1 MTAQGQGSGMA
12 KAGRIAALATLAAL
26 MTAPAGAQQQPATPQ
41 AVPPPIPQTVM
52 PDKVWPASAAKVDFA
67 ALQKLPDWRGIW
79 APIMGGGPKPEIPQL
94 LGKYK
99 AHYDETQKLIKSG
112 DPEALLKV
120 ERRASACEP
129 PGMPGIMSQPYNI
142 EFLFTPGRVTI
153 IQEAYM
159 QVRRVFTDG
168 RPLPD
173 DPDPTYN
180 GASIGKWDGD
190 TLVVTTVGLRDGGTM
205 GRWGITYSDKVKQT
219 ERIHLDPKDK
229 DVMIVENSFEDPK
242 ALAAPW
248 HSVYR
253 YKRQRGFDQIEF
265 ICAQNDRNP
274 INEKGEVEFRD
285 VQN

>member
-1 MTAQGQGSGMA
+1 MVWGGEMAVRYAPGMLA
-12 KAGRIAALATLAAL
+12 LVTVLIAI
-26 MTAPAGAQQQPATPQ
+26 PAVAQQPA
-41 AVPPPIPQTVM
+41 AMPQTIV
-52 PDKVWPASAAKVDFA
+52 PDKVWPAAAERVDFA

-79 APIMGGGPKPEIPQL
+79 APVMGGGAKAEIPQL
-94 LGKYK
+94 KGTYK
-99 AHYDETQKLIKSG
+99 TRYDQIQQLIKSG

-120 ERRASACEP
+120 ERRPSACEP
-129 PGMPGIMSQPYNI
+129 PGMPGIMTQPYDL

-180 GASIGKWDGD
+180 GASIGHWEGE
-190 TLVVTTVGLRDGGTM
+190 TLVVTTVGLREGGTM
-205 GRWGITYSDKVKQT
+205 GRWGITYSDQVRQT
-219 ERIHLDPKDK
+219 ERIHLDPKDRN
-229 DVMIVENSFEDPK
+229 VLIVENEFTDPK

-253 YKRQRGFDQIEF
+253 FKRQRGLDQIEF
-265 ICAQNDRNP
+265 VCAQNDRNP

-285 VQN
+285 VQK

>member
-1 MTAQGQGSGMA
+1 MMMGHRMPVMA
-12 KAGRIAALATLAAL
+12 SMLVLAGALAAG
-26 MTAPAGAQQQPATPQ
+26 PAVAQASSQPTATPSTM
-41 AVPPPIPQTVM
+41 PQTIV
-52 PDKVWPASAAKVDFA
+52 PDKVWPASAEQVDYA

-79 APIMGGGPKPEIPQL
+79 APLMTGGPKAEIPQL

-99 AHYDETQKLIKSG
+99 IHYDEIQKLIKTG

-120 ERRASACEP
+120 ERRPSACEP

-142 EFLFTPGRVTI
+142 EFLFTPGKVTV

-168 RPLPD
+168 RPLPE

-180 GASIGKWDGD
+180 GSSIGRWDGD
-190 TLVVTTVGLRDGGTM
+190 TLVVTTIGLREGGTM
-205 GRWGITYSDKVKQT
+205 GRWGITYSDQVKQT
-219 ERIHLDPKDK
+219 ERIHLDPANK
-229 DVMIVENSFEDPK
+229 DVLIIENSFEDPK

-253 YKRQRGFDQIEF
+253 FQRQRGLDQLEF
-265 ICAQNDRNP
+265 VCAQNDRNP
-274 INEKGEVEFRD
+274 INEKGEVEFIG
-285 VQN
+285 VGN